1 MSSSSVKKTTAWIVR
16 AGVEAVLLLIFIVP
30 QYFVPDENVE
40 VFRLACSTVVTAATC
55 IVSWN
60 VGVTALVHCV
70 LHVFA
75 RSFQSSNVYIDG
87 VVLVTRILSFERL
100 VSHVI
105 FPRISYEARLQEN
118 KRKLEKFFS
127 VHDKARVSEAE
138 ALLHE
143 YMGNEQLLFVKLRR
157 AYLARQPPTRVV
169 LKGT

>member
-40 VFRLACSTVVTAATC
+40 VFRLACSTVVTAAAC
-55 IVSWN
+55 I
-60 VGVTALVHCV
+60 
-70 LHVFA
+70 
-75 RSFQSSNVYIDG
+75 SSNVYING
-87 VVLVTRILSFERL
+87 VVLVARILSFERL

>member
-40 VFRLACSTVVTAATC
+40 VFRLACSTVVTAAAC

-60 VGVTALVHCV
+60 LPRWFIVFSMYLLVRSSRRMYISMASCWSLVFSHLNV
-70 LHVFA
+70 LCPTS
-75 RSFQSSNVYIDG
+75 SFLAYR
-87 VVLVTRILSFERL
+87 T
-100 VSHVI
+100 
-105 FPRISYEARLQEN
+105 
-118 KRKLEKFFS
+118 KR
-127 VHDKARVSEAE
+127 ARVSEAE